1 MVQVVPE
8 HMISLLSWEVSPLI
22 PMGVLFLVGVL
33 IGQGV
38 NAWVRRMSLK
48 SSIQPLSR
56 CMGCGSRVPLWKLIP
71 LLRWVPIQNG
81 CRDCGTLMPRSEIF
95 LELATGGLFA
105 LFYYLTV
112 NLRCLEVP
120 SVVPPEGMFEWRL
133 LSHYLL
139 LILLI
144 AATSIDFREYLI
156 PDQITFTG
164 MIIGILGAT
173 VAGQLQVMHVW
184 VDWNQAI
191 PGLSGP
197 YIPDWIKVHSHWH
210 GLTFS
215 LTGLIVGG
223 GLTWILRVVSSVLL
237 GQEALGFGD
246 VTLMAMIGSFVGWQ
260 PVLLILPLA
269 PLCGLL
275 IGFLSRAVTG
285 KTYLPYGPY
294 LCAATLIVLMGWKWI
309 WLAEWPAT
317 IPGAPPEFSIRKL
330 FGDVIGLA
338 VIGGIALGALILM
351 LLLLRIYRAIP
362 VKRH

>member
-1 MVQVVPE
+1 MVQVLPE
-8 HMISLLSWEVSPLI
+8 HMVSLLSWEVSPII
-22 PMGVLFLVGVL
+22 PMGILFVAGVL

-48 SSIQPLSR
+48 STRQPLSR
-56 CMGCGSRVPLWKLIP
+56 CLGCGARVPLGKLIP
-71 LLRWVPIQNG
+71 LLRWIPFQKR
-81 CRDCGTLMPRSEIF
+81 CRECGTRVPRSEFF
-95 LELATGGLFA
+95 LELATGGMFA
-105 LFYYLTV
+105 LFYYLAV

-120 SVVPPEGMFEWRL
+120 SVIPPDRMFEWRL
-133 LSHYLL
+133 LYHYVL

-156 PDQITFTG
+156 PDQITLTG
-164 MIIGILGAT
+164 MIIGVLGAT
-173 VAGQLQVMHVW
+173 IAGQLQIMHVW

-210 GLTFS
+210 GLVWS
-215 LTGLIVGG
+215 LTGLIAGG
-223 GLTWILRVVSSVLL
+223 GLTWILRLVSSVLL

-246 VTLMAMIGSFVGWQ
+246 VTLMAMIGSFLGWQ
-260 PVLLILPLA
+260 PILLILPLA

-275 IGFLSRAVTG
+275 IGFISRAVTG

-294 LCAATLIVLMGWKWI
+294 LCAATLIVLIGWKWI
-309 WLAEWPAT
+309 WLAEWTASV
-317 IPGAPPEFSIRKL
+317 PGAPPVFSIRKL
-330 FGDVIGLA
+330 FGDAMGLA

-362 VKRH
+362 VKRR